1 MTEPDFSFIT
11 AGQHQPRNI
20 GVGDAYDRPSRCTGS
35 VPESIS
41 RRTVR
46 DETLRISAVSSIVRS
61 LAKGCRGPC
70 RRPTLIC
77 ALSRRGESDAR
88 RSSGGSSMGADV
100 LGMSALLA
108 IVPSLPI
115 GCCGLC
121 RLLAPLERLLAP
133 LGRRGAFDLRRV
145 MDSSFLCL
153 GVNYGG
159 GRHQGRRDFVSVEPE
174 ELPTGR
180 RRPIGRTGTCDSVMR
195 DRVRR
200 QVSKA
205 SAVQRL

>member
-1 MTEPDFSFIT
+1 
-11 AGQHQPRNI
+11 
-20 GVGDAYDRPSRCTGS
+20 
-35 VPESIS
+35 
-41 RRTVR
+41 
-46 DETLRISAVSSIVRS
+46 
-61 LAKGCRGPC
+61 
-70 RRPTLIC
+70 
-77 ALSRRGESDAR
+77 
-88 RSSGGSSMGADV
+88 MGADV
-100 LGMSALLA
+100 LGRYALLA

-115 GCCGLC
+115 GCCGPC
-121 RLLAPLERLLAP
+121 RSLAPVA
-133 LGRRGAFDLRRV
+133 RRGEFDLRRV

-180 RRPIGRTGTCDSVMR
+180 RRPIGRTGTCDSIMR